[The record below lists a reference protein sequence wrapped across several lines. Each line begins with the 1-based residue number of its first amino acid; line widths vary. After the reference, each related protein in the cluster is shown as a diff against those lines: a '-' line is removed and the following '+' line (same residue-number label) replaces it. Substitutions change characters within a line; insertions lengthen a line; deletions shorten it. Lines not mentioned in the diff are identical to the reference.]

1 MSDPEDLAQGHRDG
15 TSDAAPQGSATPRR
29 PGEALFALFLVLSSL
44 TLLWNAYGIAGFSR
58 LSSAGAIPLA
68 ATGVMLVT
76 SAIILVRTLRL
87 PKVTRETVA
96 RDILPPTVI
105 MLALMLVAYGVLL
118 RPLGFL
124 PTSALFLI
132 GAIKFLSG
140 RSWGFTLTVSL
151 CSLIVIWVVFRVVFT
166 VLMPAGIV
174 PEAEFM
180 QFLRSTFSGG
190 AS

>member
-1 MSDPEDLAQGHRDG
+1 MSNIDDAIHGKPHQPPEAVP
-15 TSDAAPQGSATPRR
+15 AAERR
-29 PGEALFALFLVLSSL
+29 PGEALFALFLLLSSL
-44 TLLWNAYGIAGFSR
+44 ALLWDAYGIAGFSR

-68 ATGVMLVT
+68 TTAAMVLTSGVVLFRALRAHLVAT
-76 SAIILVRTLRL
+76 
-87 PKVTRETVA
+87 ETVW
-96 RDILPPTVI
+96 RDILPPNVI
-105 MLALMLVAYGVLL
+105 VLAALLVTYGVLL

-132 GAIKFLSG
+132 VAIRFLSG
-140 RSWGFTLTVSL
+140 RSWIFTLTVSL
-151 CSLIVIWVVFRVVFT
+151 GSLLVIWILFRVVFS

-180 QFLRSTFSGG
+180 QFLRTTFGGG